1 MSFYDWSTTASNNG
15 AIDAAINWAE
25 FQDPSTVND
34 SARAMMARVAEWR
47 KDVAPTRTSTGS
59 GNAYAVTSDAGGSS
73 AYRDGEIVTFIA
85 DRANTSA
92 CTLNVNARGAKAFRP
107 AIGVDFKAGEIQ
119 ANQAIIAFYR
129 SATEEFIGIGSG
141 YHVNAMTTGLLSQSI
156 AARLLKIGT
165 PVLSLAPSAPAGYI
179 RLTEATQTRNKSDWP
194 ELDSWLSSISYP
206 WGSTSTTFNLPP
218 AAGYVLRFAATS
230 SSIDTA
236 GARTAGST
244 QTDAV
249 AAHTHTFSATTSTD
263 GAHTHNTTY
272 QPTGDTTA
280 AGSGGTFAL
289 RAYNATAATSSS
301 GSHSHTISGTTSSTG
316 GTETRP
322 RNVAMHVDIFAS
334 SQLSAGTL
342 AMFGFP
348 YAWDTGTTAA
358 DPGSARVRGNNA
370 TLASITA
377 LYTNE
382 TDAWGVDIG
391 SVLGAITNGSVIR
404 LSKVGAQAN
413 TLVMTV
419 SGAITDSGTYRVIPV
434 TVTAVNGSFA
444 ANDSLAFELAGG
456 AGATGATGPQGPQG
470 DASTITIGTVTTGA
484 AGSSASVTNVGT
496 SSAAILDFAIP
507 QGAKGDKGDTGD
519 TGATGS
525 TGPTGAT
532 GAAGANG
539 IDSGIRWRF
548 DTSTTT
554 NADPGTG
561 DFRLNNAALASV
573 TEIAISYSANETGNP
588 SVEAYVKAW
597 DDSTTTGNRGQLI
610 IKKVGAAENYA
621 VYAITSAITDG
632 TTYGR
637 FTLSHVSS
645 AGTISNT
652 DAVSVQF
659 SRTGDKGLDGLGAGD
674 VVGPA
679 ASVDGEIALFDST
692 TGKMLKRATSTGI
705 LKSSSGVIGTATSG
719 TDYAPATSGTSIL
732 KANGSGGF
740 SAAVA
745 GTDYQAADS
754 ELTAIAGLTSAADT
768 APYFTGSGSAALM
781 TVTSTARNLLDDTS
795 AGAMR
800 TTLGLSIGTDVQA
813 YDADL
818 SSWAGVTRASG
829 FDAFAATPSSA
840 NLASLVSNE
849 TGSGA
854 LVFGTSPTFTTSTLH
869 PAGSASAPSLA
880 ASGDTDTGVWFPAA
894 NTVAVS
900 TGGTERVRVDSSGNI
915 AVNGNINLSGS
926 ALRIT
931 ADFSNATL
939 SNRTYFQTNAT
950 NSNTSLAI
958 IPNGTGT
965 LSNFNV
971 WNNSSLI
978 SASGLNGLVNA
989 TEASLRSN
997 VSDGSSTFLP
1007 LTFHTGGAERMRIN
1021 VDGDLLIGTTT
1032 DNGSYLLQ
1040 VNSQIYATNATVATS
1055 DARFKHSVKL
1065 IDNALDVIARLTP
1078 VTFRY
1083 RQNTG
1088 KNFGTDVVQSGFI
1101 AQEVRA
1107 ALAEESYRDSVVQEC
1122 GDHLGVAYEK
1132 LIPVLTRALQEAAAK
1147 IAALEVRVAALEG

>member
-47 KDVAPTRTSTGS
+47 KDVAPTRSSTGS
-59 GNAYAVTSDAGGSS
+59 GNAYAVTSEAGGST

-85 DRANTSA
+85 DRANTA
-92 CTLNVNARGAKAFRP
+92 GCTLNVNARGAKAFRP

-129 SATEEFIGIGSG
+129 SATEEFIGVGSG

-156 AARLLKIGT
+156 AARLIKIGT
-165 PVLSLAPSAPAGYI
+165 PVLSLAPTAPAGYI

-194 ELDSWLSSISYP
+194 ELDTWLSSISYP

-230 SSIDTA
+230 SSIDPD
-236 GARTAGST
+236 GARAAGST
-244 QTDAV
+244 QTDSLKSHVHTASVTDPGHAHTVSGIDGTFINRGELANQAARSGSTTTANATTGITVSV
-249 AAHTHTFSATTSTD
+249 AA
-263 GAHTHNTTY
+263 
-272 QPTGDTTA
+272 
-280 AGSGGTFAL
+280 
-289 RAYNATAATSSS
+289 
-301 GSHSHTISGTTSSTG
+301 TG

-322 RNVAMHVDIFAS
+322 KNVAMHVDIFAS

-348 YAWDTGTTAA
+348 YGWDTGTTGA

-377 LYTNE
+377 LYINE

-419 SGAITDSGTYRVIPV
+419 SGSITDSGTYRAIPV
-434 TVTAVNGSFA
+434 TVTAVNGSFSS
-444 ANDSLAFELAGG
+444 NDSLAFELAGG

-470 DASTITIGTVTTGA
+470 AASTITIGTVTTGA

-532 GAAGANG
+532 GAAGADG

-659 SRTGDKGLDGLGAGD
+659 SRTGDKGVDGLGAGD

-692 TGKMLKRATSTGI
+692 TGKLLKRATSTGI

-768 APYFTGSGSAALM
+768 APYFTGIGSAALM

-840 NLASLVSNE
+840 NLASLVSDE

-854 LVFGTSPTFTTSTLH
+854 LVFGTSPTLTTPNLGTPSAITLTNGTDLPVSGITPSTSTAIGVGSIELGH
-869 PAGSASAPSLA
+869 ASDTTITRTGSGAIAVEGVGVALNSTSLAHTAGTIELGHATDTTLARSSAGEVTIEGTLIKKVGKETIWIPASAMITRTTNGA
-880 ASGDTDTGVWFPAA
+880 ASGTAEMSTNKNMFSTLDFDTTTQEFAQFEIHMPKSWNLGTVTFQPVWSHASTTTNFGVVWQLAGVARSDDDAGDVAFGTAQTSTDTGGTTNDIYIGPESSAITIAGTPAA
-894 NTVAVS
+894 GDTVQFQ
-900 TGGTERVRVDSSGNI
+900 I
-915 AVNGNINLSGS
+915 ARAPSNGSDTMAIDARLHGIR
-926 ALRIT
+926 LFFT
-931 ADFSNATL
+931 
-939 SNRTYFQTNAT
+939 TNA
-950 NSNTSLAI
+950 
-958 IPNGTGT
+958 
-965 LSNFNV
+965 
-971 WNNSSLI
+971 
-978 SASGLNGLVNA
+978 
-989 TEASLRSN
+989 
-997 VSDGSSTFLP
+997 ST
-1007 LTFHTGGAERMRIN
+1007 
-1021 VDGDLLIGTTT
+1021 
-1032 DNGSYLLQ
+1032 
-1040 VNSQIYATNATVATS
+1040 
-1055 DARFKHSVKL
+1055 DA
-1065 IDNALDVIARLTP
+1065 
-1078 VTFRY
+1078 
-1083 RQNTG
+1083 
-1088 KNFGTDVVQSGFI
+1088 
-1101 AQEVRA
+1101 
-1107 ALAEESYRDSVVQEC
+1107 
-1122 GDHLGVAYEK
+1122 
-1132 LIPVLTRALQEAAAK
+1132 
-1147 IAALEVRVAALEG
+1147 